1 MELNDDIPEI
11 GKNKNEKD
19 EIDLLINNPINDLI
33 ELKNIL
39 ESSLSDEAQQ
49 PIILGNTKQKIY
61 HSLYENYSFRG
72 NSQIIKEI
80 VNIIENYIISHSD
93 GIQTT
98 IIELLESLMM
108 MFLFH
113 FDIYINKIGFE
124 LLKFLIDI
132 LEQSYPN
139 EILEYFIKIIQ
150 LLDLKKQVNKTI
162 SSIIIYNISLGIY
175 IIMSDNQILKENKN
189 CLFDFIKRNINNF
202 NLIYLLFIPSI
213 GINSLKYFK
222 LFSNDEIKFI
232 YEKISEKLNEAYTFF
247 VENLSKKKNNILF
260 IQENINKIG
269 IFCKILD
276 CVTVEGS
283 RTYIIDKLIKNMK
296 PLCENILNDCLVELL
311 NNDELKLSAESIENI
326 FLYFKTIGV
335 FSLENFKN
343 IISFVNRK
351 FNDYSNGYLSI
362 ILIIIQ
368 ELERLSSSFDENKT
382 KNFGKLIIQ
391 IIEIVCKKNRE
402 KNDNNFHFDIYELY
416 KINQIYKFLLKI
428 DSKIEI
434 TRNYPNAYK
443 LLVEDKNNNINYF
456 EYIEDSFNDKNF
468 SFLSQ
473 TYLDSIAAG
482 NKENNIINKNCFINC
497 LNKFEEFKNSIK
509 ETLCIRNAF
518 SVDKNIEKE
527 KKEINNKENI
537 TYDDF
542 KNFFLNNSMEIFN
555 EIYSKE

>member
-1 MELNDDIPEI
+1 M
-11 GKNKNEKD
+11 
-19 EIDLLINNPINDLI
+19 
-33 ELKNIL
+33 
-39 ESSLSDEAQQ
+39 
-49 PIILGNTKQKIY
+49 
-61 HSLYENYSFRG
+61 
-72 NSQIIKEI
+72 
-80 VNIIENYIISHSD
+80 
-93 GIQTT
+93 
-98 IIELLESLMM
+98 
-108 MFLFH
+108 
-113 FDIYINKIGFE
+113 
-124 LLKFLIDI
+124 
-132 LEQSYPN
+132 
-139 EILEYFIKIIQ
+139 
-150 LLDLKKQVNKTI
+150 
-162 SSIIIYNISLGIY
+162 
-175 IIMSDNQILKENKN
+175 
-189 CLFDFIKRNINNF
+189 
-202 NLIYLLFIPSI
+202 
-213 GINSLKYFK
+213 
-222 LFSNDEIKFI
+222 
-232 YEKISEKLNEAYTFF
+232 
-247 VENLSKKKNNILF
+247 
-260 IQENINKIG
+260 
-269 IFCKILD
+269 
-276 CVTVEGS
+276 TVEGS

-391 IIEIVCKKNRE
+391 IIEIVCKKNKE

-416 KINQIYKFLLKI
+416 KINQIYKFLIKI